1 PPGTWLSGERPRH
14 RRRAGAR
21 DRCRPRQGTA
31 RRPGRPGAVHQGL
44 QTAQRWDRPRRN
56 PSRLTCSGVSIVADS
71 VRRPHVRMLLHGAF
85 RGFAGGARDVTL
97 DAMTLGEALQ
107 ALVRAHPTLA
117 ERLRD
122 ERGTLR
128 PHLALFINQDDAR
141 LLGWEDAPLHEGDI
155 VHVIPALSGG

>member
-1 PPGTWLSGERPRH
+1 
-14 RRRAGAR
+14 
-21 DRCRPRQGTA
+21 
-31 RRPGRPGAVHQGL
+31 
-44 QTAQRWDRPRRN
+44 
-56 PSRLTCSGVSIVADS
+56 
-71 VRRPHVRMLLHGAF
+71 MLLHGAF

-97 DAMTLGEALQ
+97 DAVTLGEALQ
-107 ALVRAHPTLA
+107 ALVRAHPPLA

>member
-1 PPGTWLSGERPRH
+1 MSKIAPTESRP
-14 RRRAGAR
+14 
-21 DRCRPRQGTA
+21 
-31 RRPGRPGAVHQGL
+31 
-44 QTAQRWDRPRRN
+44 
-56 PSRLTCSGVSIVADS
+56 S
-71 VRRPHVRMLLHGAF
+71 VRMLLHGAF

-97 DAMTLGEALQ
+97 DAGTLREALE

-141 LLGWEDAPLHEGDI
+141 LLGWEDAPLHDGDL